1 MKFKFLKAV
10 LVCLVIF
17 VHGLVN
23 AAESDA
29 TSLEIGPAMGEYQW
43 HDAWQ
48 LSNDGNGYVIFQA
61 EGILGM
67 HVAFASDRN
76 DNATMYELI
85 VGEDNSRTYFRNVRG
100 GEALVSVT
108 GDSAKMTS
116 GLASYWLMMDN
127 GILSFGKGEELGV
140 DVILQW
146 EDQNPYANTQW
157 VGFSSWYAPISYR
170 NIEVHSLNELVTLK
184 NPSQSTTLKEEWG
197 AGRAIDGNYETFSH
211 TKNLLQSWWQV
222 ELSKVQP
229 IQGIDLYNRELSST
243 VQGRLRDFYVLVS
256 KIPFDNDMSLTDLI
270 ADTDNVTSEFIAGPV
285 GDSHRINFNGVL
297 GKYVRV
303 QHRDLQNMAL
313 AEVVVNPER
322 NIIYG
327 TKEDDIVS
335 GFVNDDILFGHGGD
349 DVLRGK
355 SGSDIYHWGSG
366 GGNDVID
373 EDYGVNLSNESL
385 ENDILIFGEG
395 ITKSHLSWKQSGDD
409 LVFTLK
415 DTWETITIL
424 NQFLEGYNKIETV
437 ELFDGTALDL
447 TQITNDVL
455 TSNAIDITNE
465 NGLHKWN
472 NSWRLPEIGNGSVVF
487 QAQSI
492 DNIHVAFADDQ
503 SDSANA
509 YRLII
514 GEGNTGTGDIESS
527 IEKWEGTA
535 NVVVSETVTESV
547 SDFAYY
553 WVKLEN
559 GIISYG
565 TGDIPGVNE
574 KLSYSDGT
582 PLTGIEWIGFSSDVN
597 IVQFKNIEVKS
608 LYKQLTLTNAVQSSL
623 YPHNSGTGGAL
634 LAIDGNT
641 NGDYYSF
648 SVTATESEYRP
659 WWQAELDEVKLIH
672 NIQVYNRTD
681 KFPERLGNFYVF
693 LSRMPFENRT
703 LDELLADTEN
713 VYYRHFPDQGDEEVK
728 GFDFTDSS
736 NFNGI
741 KAKYVR
747 VQLVDTDIFSLA
759 EVEVFGITDIIT
771 GTTGTDTLIGT
782 NGNDV
787 LIGLAGDDTLKGKAG
802 DDTYHWGNGD
812 GNDTIDNAYGSDP
825 SNTTDIDTLI
835 FGEGIALG
843 NLFWRQSGN
852 DLVFTLSYQDET
864 VTISSY
870 FFEDAYKVEVFKLA
884 DGTVLELSDIQ
895 PTPIHSY
902 SFSGNAN
909 DEIGDAHGTV
919 SDATLT
925 TDRFGNTKSAYLF
938 DGIDGNSAIV
948 ANFTSPATATFTMW
962 ATWDGVLREMLFNT
976 GANGSGPD
984 LYFSHRSAIDWNF
997 WDGSNEF
1004 GDIADANVS
1013 DNLFHHYAVVNDA
1026 VQNITSLYID
1036 GEFFGT
1042 ATYNYNSNTPFTIG
1056 NGSTGGEYGWGG
1068 KIDEVKVYDKALT
1081 QAQIQA
1087 VMQSYVTP
1095 DIILVNMQTENEEQV
1110 AAVRMRKTT
1119 PISVE
1124 IMIEERSYSN
1134 PTPSHADEDV
1144 GYFKFNQ
1151 DTFDEYGIQAE
1162 TGKFNITLTG
1172 SEDWT
1177 EVPLAK
1183 DYTNPIVF
1191 MQLITQEGTTD
1202 VHIRIKDV
1210 QVDDADDSTV
1220 ENFSFR
1226 VEEWVGA
1233 TIGDATETVNYLV
1246 IEGGEHDLEGGNK
1259 LVAGIASDITHDYA
1273 DVSWGSS
1280 FTEMPVVLSQSQT
1293 YAGVHYIVTRHK
1305 EVSTTG
1311 FKLRVQEPVDDADGH
1326 AGEKVGYIAIGI
1338 GVNSYYEVNK
1348 ASGYNENWKKLS
1360 FEP

>member
-1 MKFKFLKAV
+1 MKFKFFKTV
-10 LVCLVIF
+10 LVCLVLF

-23 AAESDA
+23 AAESDT

-116 GLASYWLMMDN
+116 GLAPYWLMMDN

-229 IQGIDLYNRELSST
+229 IQGIDLYNRELSSN

-355 SGSDIYHWGSG
+355 SGSDIYHWGRG

-424 NQFLEGYNKIETV
+424 NQFLEGNYKIETV
-437 ELFDGTALDL
+437 ELFDGSDFDL
-447 TQITNDVL
+447 TQITNDVQ
-455 TSNAIDITNE
+455 TSNAIDITN
-465 NGLHKWN
+465 GYGVHRWN
-472 NSWRLPEIGNGSVVF
+472 NSWRLPEIGNGAVVF
-487 QAQSI
+487 QALSTE
-492 DNIHVAFADDQ
+492 NINVAFADSQ
-503 SDSANA
+503 SGDAKA

-514 GEGNTGTGDIESS
+514 GGVNTNTGDFVSTLH
-527 IEKWEGTA
+527 KWEGSA
-535 NVVVSETVTESV
+535 NAVASEIVAEPV
-547 SDFAYY
+547 DEFAYY

-559 GIISYG
+559 GVISYG

-582 PLTGIEWIGFSSDVN
+582 PLTGIEWIGFSSHQN
-597 IVQFKNIEVKS
+597 IVQFKNIEVQS
-608 LYKQLTLTNAVQSSL
+608 LYKQLTLTNAAQITL
-623 YPHNSGTGGAL
+623 HDYGTGVAP

-641 NGDYYSF
+641 DGDFYTG
-648 SVTATESEYRP
+648 SVTHTSLIFQP
-659 WWQAELDEVKLIH
+659 WWQAEFDTPKLVHLIKL
-672 NIQVYNRTD
+672 YNRTD
-681 KFPERLGNFYVF
+681 DASARLNNFYVL
-693 LSRMPFENRT
+693 LSNVPFGTRS
-703 LDELLADTEN
+703 LAELLADTEN
-713 VYYRHFPDQGDEEVK
+713 IYYRHFPGEVDEEE
-728 GFDFTDSS
+728 GFDFTDSL
-736 NFNGI
+736 NFNGV
-741 KAKYVR
+741 KGKYVR
-747 VQLVDTDIFSLA
+747 VQLADTNPLSLA
-759 EVEVFGITDIIT
+759 EVEVFGITDVIT
-771 GTTGTDTLIGT
+771 GTTATDTLIGT
-782 NGNDV
+782 NGNDI

-802 DDTYHWGNGD
+802 DDNYHWGNGD
-812 GNDTIDNAYGSDP
+812 GNDTIDNAYGSDH

-864 VTISSY
+864 VTISNY
-870 FFEDAYKVEVFKLA
+870 FFDDAYEIEVFKLA

-909 DEIGDAHGTV
+909 DEIGDADGTV
-919 SDATLT
+919 YNATLT
-925 TDRFGNTKSAYLF
+925 EDRFGNINSAYYF
-938 DGIDGNSAIV
+938 DGNAAIQ

-962 ATWDGVLREMLFNT
+962 ATWTGEINNMLFNT
-976 GANGSGPD
+976 GARGYGPY
-984 LYFSHRSAIDWNF
+984 LFIDYIKELVWEMWVLPRNK
-997 WDGSNEF
+997 F
-1004 GDIADANVS
+1004 GDIDDTSANAYS
-1013 DNLFHHYAVVNDA
+1013 FHHYAVVNDA
-1026 VQNITSLYID
+1026 AQNIASLYID
-1036 GEFFGT
+1036 GNLFGT
-1042 ATYNYNSNTPFTIG
+1042 AKYKYSSVPPFTIG
-1056 NGSTGGEYGWGG
+1056 SEDVIGSYDFGWTG
-1068 KIDEVKVYDKALT
+1068 KIDEVQIYDKALT

-1124 IMIEERSYSN
+1124 IMIEEKKDSN

-1144 GYFKFNQ
+1144 GYFRFNQ

-1162 TGKFNITLTG
+1162 TGKFNIKI
-1172 SEDWT
+1172 EDFTTWT
-1177 EVPLAK
+1177 QVPLAK
-1183 DYTNPIVF
+1183 AYAEPIVF
-1191 MQLITQEGTTD
+1191 MQLVNKEGTAD
-1202 VHIRIKDV
+1202 VHIRLKDV

-1220 ENFSFR
+1220 EYFTFR
-1226 VEEWVGA
+1226 VEGWTGT

-1246 IEGGEHDLEGGNK
+1246 IEGGDHVLEGGNK
-1259 LVAGIASDITHDYA
+1259 LVAGIASSITHDYA
-1273 DVSWGSS
+1273 DVSWSS
-1280 FTEMPVVLSQSQT
+1280 TFTETPVVFSQSQT
-1293 YAGVHYIVTRHK
+1293 YEGVDYIVTRHK

-1311 FKLRVQEPVDDADGH
+1311 FKLKVKEEVDNTH
-1326 AGEKVGYIAIGI
+1326 LGENVGYIAIGV

-1360 FEP
+1360 FEPLN